1 MHKPVMDNPVIDSTV
16 IDSPVINNPVI
27 KRPAIQNIPV
37 TVPLIATTEL
47 VMIAQQTAAKWGL
60 VYRDHIDSGLALVQ
74 QVSHLELRQL
84 DEPKVGGVIVDFTSD
99 ALTFRRL
106 HGGGKKEAIAR
117 AIGLKGIDSLR
128 VLDATA
134 GLGRDAFVLAS
145 LGCVV
150 DMIERSPV
158 VAALLHDG
166 LRRAASDGE
175 LSVWLPANMRLFH
188 GVATDLLADWPH
200 TKPDVVYLDPMFPHR
215 KKNAAVK
222 KEMRLF
228 QQLLGPDED
237 ADLLLEPALALA
249 KKRVVV
255 KRPSGAPF
263 LAGKKPQIEMLGK
276 ANRFDVYLIQNP
288 H

>member
-1 MHKPVMDNPVIDSTV
+1 MHNSGIH
-16 IDSPVINNPVI
+16 
-27 KRPAIQNIPV
+27 NIPV
-37 TVPLIATTEL
+37 TVPQGAAPELIRL
-47 VMIAQQTAAKWGL
+47 AQQTAAKWGL
-60 VYRDHIDSGLALVQ
+60 TYAEPINSGLALVQ
-74 QVSHLELRQL
+74 QVSHLELHQL
-84 DEPKVGGVIVDFTSD
+84 DEPKVGAVKVDFASD

-106 HGGGKKEAIAR
+106 HGGGKKEAIAK
-117 AIGLKGIDSLR
+117 AVGLKGQDSLH

-150 DMIERSPV
+150 DMIERSAV
-158 VAALLHDG
+158 VAALLQDG
-166 LRRAASDGE
+166 LDRAVIDLTLAN
-175 LSVWLPANMRLFH
+175 WLPARMQLKH
-188 GVATDLLADWPH
+188 GVAKDLLQNWQSIQPPM
-200 TKPDVVYLDPMFPHR
+200 TRPDVVYLDPMFPHR
-215 KKNAAVK
+215 KKSAAVK

-276 ANRFDVYLIQNP
+276 ANRFDVYLIKS
-288 H
+288 